1 MPRATQEWIGKT
13 DNHRAPG
20 KVRQRVFDREGG
32 ICHLCGQPIQH
43 KRWDLDHVKALIN
56 GGENRESNLKP
67 AHQICHRG
75 KTLADIA
82 EKVKVAAIRARHIGA
97 AVPKQRIVSRGFPRT
112 KEPRAPKPTLP
123 PARLFQP
130 KALSND

>member
-20 KVRQRVFDREGG
+20 KVRTRVFDRENG

-56 GGENRESNLKP
+56 GGENRESNLMP
-67 AHQICHRG
+67 AHQKCHRK
-75 KTLADIA
+75 KTLADVA

-97 AVPKQRIVSRGFPRT
+97 LAPKRPMQGRQFPRT
-112 KEPRAPKPTLP
+112 KEPRAPKPRLP
-123 PARLFQP
+123 PARLFRA
-130 KALSND
+130 KDDSHA